1 MPDLPTF
8 ANGGVLP
15 LIAALFV
22 LFVILALIATRRRPK
37 AARPW
42 VCRAG
47 HIHASQYGINLYD
60 AAEHEWPGVA

>member
-8 ANGGVLP
+8 NNGGVLP
-15 LIAALFV
+15 LIALLLV
-22 LFVILALIATRRRPK
+22 LFVIVVLIATRRRPK
-37 AARPW
+37 VAPPW

-47 HIHASQYGINLYD
+47 HVHTCQRGMDLCD